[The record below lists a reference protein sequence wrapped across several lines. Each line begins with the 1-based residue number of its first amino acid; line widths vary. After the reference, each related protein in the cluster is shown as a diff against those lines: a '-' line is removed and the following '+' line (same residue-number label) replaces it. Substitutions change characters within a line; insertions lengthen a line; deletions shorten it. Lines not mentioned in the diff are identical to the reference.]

1 MRVPWTPAWLGL
13 ALLGCGGAA
22 ATTPVAPTPVEDAA
36 PIDPDDDGDDGEDDD
51 GVELVSD
58 RGRIDP
64 EVAAARVAPHAA
76 ALNDCYTQ
84 NLARRRWLGGTVEL
98 TWVVAVDGK
107 LSGVRLSQSDLGAW
121 PIERCLLEVA
131 AGVNFGKPQG
141 HGPAEVTFPVSFAGG
156 GAAVG
161 WDDDQAQAAVGGKPS
176 ELRACA
182 KPGGGDPYDVAIT
195 IYVGTLGAVGRLRR
209 AAAAGPGLGRLRGGQ
224 DRGLEAARSARQ
236 DRQAAVHLQPGR
248 DRRRRWMSPC
258 TSS

>member
-36 PIDPDDDGDDGEDDD
+36 PLDPDDDGDDGEDDD

-195 IYVGTLGAVGRLRR
+195 IYVGTRGAVQSVGFAGPQPLAPAWADC
-209 AAAAGPGLGRLRGGQ
+209 AAAKIAAWKLPDPRGKIAKLQFTYNPVAIDDDAG
-224 DRGLEAARSARQ
+224 
-236 DRQAAVHLQPGR
+236 
-248 DRRRRWMSPC
+248 
-258 TSS
+258 